1 MKLNNTHLQKMLE
14 WFNKK
19 KKLRNVLFIF
29 GGLFITLLIAVNI
42 IIFIQDISALKQA
55 VPQPTL
61 IYDANKEVAAKLSS
75 SKTEG
80 IKRKDIPDIMIQA
93 IVAVEDKE
101 FYSHHG
107 IYYSGIMSAV
117 LKNITAGEVVAGGST
132 ITQQLAKNVFL
143 TQERTFS
150 RKFKEYFLTKK

>member
-80 IKRKDIPDIMIQA
+80 IKRKI
-93 IVAVEDKE
+93 
-101 FYSHHG
+101 
-107 IYYSGIMSAV
+107 
-117 LKNITAGEVVAGGST
+117 
-132 ITQQLAKNVFL
+132 FL
-143 TQERTFS
+143 I
-150 RKFKEYFLTKK
+150 L